1 MRSIR
6 PSRKEEAALPQR
18 ETIIIIIIVDFFR
31 SGETPPTTS
40 AIIGHFSCYLIYRST
55 GLLGLGNTSVLSL
68 KLTRSGTLVLRYVT
82 IAP

>member
-18 ETIIIIIIVDFFR
+18 ETIIIIVDFFR

-40 AIIGHFSCYLIYRST
+40 AIIGQFSCYLIYRST